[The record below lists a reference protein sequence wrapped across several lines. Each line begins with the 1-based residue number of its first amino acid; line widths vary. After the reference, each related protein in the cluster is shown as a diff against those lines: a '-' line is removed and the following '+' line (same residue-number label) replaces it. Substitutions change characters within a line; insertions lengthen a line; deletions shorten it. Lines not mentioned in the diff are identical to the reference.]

1 MPIYINPGYGEYIE
15 HGDLL
20 KFQYCQVFN
29 IFVNYTSILNTFYY
43 CYGMGS
49 LMEEV
54 KSFS

>member
-1 MPIYINPGYGEYIE
+1 MPIYTNPGYGEYIK

-43 CYGMGS
+43 CYGIGS